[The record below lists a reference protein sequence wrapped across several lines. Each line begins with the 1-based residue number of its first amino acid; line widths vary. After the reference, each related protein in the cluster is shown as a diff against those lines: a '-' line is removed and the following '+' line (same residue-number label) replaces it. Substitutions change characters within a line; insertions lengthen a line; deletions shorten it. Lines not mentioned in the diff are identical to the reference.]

1 MFKRSI
7 KFRLLFVMGVA
18 SIITISAI
26 VLAYLQLVNHAKDE
40 AGEKIHKEVKKTGYL
55 DAKKSRKN
63 FEEIAKKRIKVLF
76 DSWVEIK

>member
-55 DAKKSRKN
+55 DAKKSRNRNHAPWGIHYKN
-63 FEEIAKKRIKVLF
+63 QTQ
-76 DSWVEIK
+76 